1 MRIIETVWVAGLC
14 FCGIVGLQAEETVK
28 SPLEAVGRQA
38 GVIQEKRAPVKQWR
52 SGEALPLTDQRIT
65 MGQWSKHFSSV
76 GSKRAPI
83 EMKSGERRTVQT
95 ERKTF
100 PTRSREMSRMDQQMA
115 DIEREARIGKKDT
128 PLLLRDHQVYAM
140 MLQGDAFEKEM
151 GKQLSLRD
159 LNRFQFRRNR
169 SDAAVPVKQAGSGE
183 R

>member
-1 MRIIETVWVAGLC
+1 MRFMKTTWVAGLC
-14 FCGIVGLQAEETVK
+14 VWGIVVLQAEETVK

-38 GVIQEKRAPVKQWR
+38 GAIQEKRAPVKQWS
-52 SGEALPLTDQRIT
+52 SGAALPLTDKRIS

-100 PTRSREMSRMDQQMA
+100 PIRSREMSRMDQQMA
-115 DIEREARIGKKDT
+115 RIEREARIGKKDT
-128 PLLLRDHQVYAM
+128 PLLLRDRQVYAM
-140 MLQGDAFEKEM
+140 MLQGGAFEKEM

-169 SDAAVPVKQAGSGE
+169 NDGAVPVKQAGSGE